1 MEQLMKD
8 YTETILEDDEMK
20 LTIVYDNEVYKKD
33 NGLQSDWGFSCLI
46 ETEDETILFDTG
58 ARDEILLSN
67 MEKLGINPEDISKIV
82 ISHEHWDHNGG
93 LKALSPLVNEVELY
107 RLADKSPSKNMH
119 LVSVEN
125 SCEITEGIHT
135 TGRLKGSPVD
145 EHSLVLHGND
155 GWYVL
160 AGCSHP
166 SVKTIFDAASQ
177 YGNIVGLIGGLHGF
191 DNFTLLEGLDLVCA
205 SHCTKYKKEILQLFP
220 KICIESGVGRI
231 LEI

>member
-1 MEQLMKD
+1 MN
-8 YTETILEDDEMK
+8 

-33 NGLQSDWGFSCLI
+33 IGLQSDWGFSCLI
-46 ETEDETILFDTG
+46 ETADETILFDTG
-58 ARDEILLSN
+58 AKSKILLNN
-67 MEKLGINPEDISKIV
+67 MEKLDVNPGSISKIV

-93 LKALSPLVNEVELY
+93 LKALPPLVNEVKLY
-107 RLADKSPSKNMH
+107 RLADKNPSKNMH

-125 SCEITEGIHT
+125 SCEIAEGIYT

-145 EHSLVLHGND
+145 EHSLVLHSND

-166 SVKTIFDAASQ
+166 SVQTIFDAAQ
-177 YGNIVGLIGGLHGF
+177 QHGDIIGLIGGLHGF

-205 SHCTKYKKEILQLFP
+205 SHCTKHKKKIHKLYP
-220 KICIESGVGRI
+220 KIYTKGGVGKI